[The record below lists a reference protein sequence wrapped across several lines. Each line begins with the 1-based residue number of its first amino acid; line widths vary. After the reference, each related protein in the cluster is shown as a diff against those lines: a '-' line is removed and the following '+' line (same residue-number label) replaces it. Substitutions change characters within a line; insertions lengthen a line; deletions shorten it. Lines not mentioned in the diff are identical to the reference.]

1 MADIFEQTLKQ
12 LNEITDSA
20 SQKVGAFFK
29 KAINKGEEYAVKG
42 KIQIE
47 IEKLK
52 WDLKQ
57 LYAELGRYVAL
68 KNRVDGVMTST
79 FAFWIKLKINVNI
92 SLKELK
98 IRPLLMMLIM
108 MMKTPRSCL
117 KIHNRKF
124 TIFHAVNPF

>member
-29 KAINKGEEYAVKG
+29 KAVNKGEEYAVKG
-42 KIQIE
+42 KIKIE

-57 LYAELGRYVAL
+57 FYIELGRYVAL
-68 KNRVDGVMTST
+68 KNREDGMMDFSHDDQYIRLQDKIVNQRQYISER
-79 FAFWIKLKINVNI
+79 FKDKASFDDVENDDESAQKL
-92 SLKELK
+92 LKN
-98 IRPLLMMLIM
+98 PL
-108 MMKTPRSCL
+108 S
-117 KIHNRKF
+117 
-124 TIFHAVNPF
+124 

>member
-29 KAINKGEEYAVKG
+29 KAVNKGEEYAVKG

-57 LYAELGRYVAL
+57 LYIELGRYVAL
-68 KNRVDGVMTST
+68 KNREGGMMDFSHDDQYIRLLEKIENQRQYISERFKDKASSDDVENDDES
-79 FAFWIKLKINVNI
+79 AQKLLEN
-92 SLKELK
+92 
-98 IRPLLMMLIM
+98 PL
-108 MMKTPRSCL
+108 S
-117 KIHNRKF
+117 
-124 TIFHAVNPF
+124 

>member
-29 KAINKGEEYAVKG
+29 KVVNKGEKYAVKG

-57 LYAELGRYVAL
+57 LYIELGRYVAL
-68 KNRVDGVMTST
+68 KNREGGMMDFSHDDQYIRLLEKIENQRQYISERFKDKASSDDVENDDES
-79 FAFWIKLKINVNI
+79 AQKLLEN
-92 SLKELK
+92 
-98 IRPLLMMLIM
+98 PL
-108 MMKTPRSCL
+108 S
-117 KIHNRKF
+117 
-124 TIFHAVNPF
+124 

>member
-29 KAINKGEEYAVKG
+29 KAVNKGEKYAVKG

-57 LYAELGRYVAL
+57 LYIELGRYVAL
-68 KNRVDGVMTST
+68 KNREGGMMDFSHDDQYIRLLEKIENQRQYISERFKDKASSDDVENDDKS
-79 FAFWIKLKINVNI
+79 AQKLLEN
-92 SLKELK
+92 
-98 IRPLLMMLIM
+98 PL
-108 MMKTPRSCL
+108 S
-117 KIHNRKF
+117 
-124 TIFHAVNPF
+124 

>member
-29 KAINKGEEYAVKG
+29 KAVIKGEEYAVKG

-57 LYAELGRYVAL
+57 LYTELGRYVAL
-68 KNRVDGVMTST
+68 KNCEGGVMDFSHDDQYIRLLNKIENQRQYISERFKDKSST
-79 FAFWIKLKINVNI
+79 EDIENEDVSTQKRV
-92 SLKELK
+92 E
-98 IRPLLMMLIM
+98 
-108 MMKTPRSCL
+108 TPSS
-117 KIHNRKF
+117 
-124 TIFHAVNPF
+124 

>member
-29 KAINKGEEYAVKG
+29 KAVNKGEEYAVKG

-57 LYAELGRYVAL
+57 LYIELGRYVAL
-68 KNRVDGVMTST
+68 KNREGGMMDFSHDDQYIRLLEKIENQRQYISERFKDKESSDDVGNDDES
-79 FAFWIKLKINVNI
+79 AQKLLEN
-92 SLKELK
+92 
-98 IRPLLMMLIM
+98 PL
-108 MMKTPRSCL
+108 S
-117 KIHNRKF
+117 
-124 TIFHAVNPF
+124 

>member
-1 MADIFEQTLKQ
+1 MIDIFEQSLKQ

-29 KAINKGEEYAVKG
+29 KAVNKGEEYAVKG

-57 LYAELGRYVAL
+57 LYIELGRYVAL
-68 KNRVDGVMTST
+68 KNREGGMMDFSHDDQYIRLLEKIENQRQYISERFKDKASSDDVENDDES
-79 FAFWIKLKINVNI
+79 AQKLLEN
-92 SLKELK
+92 
-98 IRPLLMMLIM
+98 PL
-108 MMKTPRSCL
+108 S
-117 KIHNRKF
+117 
-124 TIFHAVNPF
+124 

>member
-29 KAINKGEEYAVKG
+29 KAVNKGEEYALKG

-57 LYAELGRYVAL
+57 LYIELGRYVAL
-68 KNRVDGVMTST
+68 KNREGGMMDFSHDDQYIRLLDKIENQRQYISERFKDKASSDDVENDDES
-79 FAFWIKLKINVNI
+79 AQKL
-92 SLKELK
+92 LET
-98 IRPLLMMLIM
+98 PL
-108 MMKTPRSCL
+108 S
-117 KIHNRKF
+117 
-124 TIFHAVNPF
+124 

>member
-29 KAINKGEEYAVKG
+29 KAVNKGEEYAVKG

-57 LYAELGRYVAL
+57 LYIELGRYVAL
-68 KNRVDGVMTST
+68 KNREGGMMDFSHDDQYIRLLEKIENQRQYISERFKDKASSDDVENDDES
-79 FAFWIKLKINVNI
+79 APKLLEN
-92 SLKELK
+92 
-98 IRPLLMMLIM
+98 PL
-108 MMKTPRSCL
+108 S
-117 KIHNRKF
+117 
-124 TIFHAVNPF
+124 

>member
-29 KAINKGEEYAVKG
+29 KAVNKGEEYAVKG

-47 IEKLK
+47 IKKLK

-57 LYAELGRYVAL
+57 LYTELGGYVAL
-68 KNRVDGVMTST
+68 KNREGGMMDFSHDDQYIRLLDKIENQRQYISERFKDKASSDDVENDDES
-79 FAFWIKLKINVNI
+79 AQKLQ
-92 SLKELK
+92 ET
-98 IRPLLMMLIM
+98 PL
-108 MMKTPRSCL
+108 S
-117 KIHNRKF
+117 
-124 TIFHAVNPF
+124 